1 MLGNRHL
8 LKLHLCTRLFK
19 LHSRAHF
26 RPEDFNKKAEEKVST
41 QVSPKMRFLLAAP
54 FLTVATAALV
64 RQDCCRIDR
73 SCTSSRLFLQT
84 AAPLLNDVAYT
95 TVSCPGT
102 SSGTRAVGEDI
113 FGAMEAGFTATQLT
127 SMWGS
132 GCGTATLDGGID
144 TGTSEVPARIGLY
157 APYPHTR
164 THARTHARTHSPFPQ
179 KLAFC

>member
-1 MLGNRHL
+1 
-8 LKLHLCTRLFK
+8 
-19 LHSRAHF
+19 
-26 RPEDFNKKAEEKVST
+26 
-41 QVSPKMRFLLAAP
+41 MRFLLAAP

-64 RQDCCRIDR
+64 RQDCRRIDR